1 MLRTRLISAVILIP
15 LVVYGVLYLST
26 DTFSLILALILLAG
40 MWEWGRLALLT
51 HVAAR
56 IVYLAVIVGLFGL
69 CLAVGFEPIATPVL
83 ILACAWW
90 LVALIWLTRPQWCA
104 AHTSLCTAV
113 KLVAGILVC
122 VPAWLALGLMHG
134 AADDGPR
141 LVLILLVTVWL
152 ADSGAYFAGRYFGR
166 HKLAPVVSPGK
177 TWEGVYGGLLASML
191 FAAAVAWLLLDA
203 SLTWTAKFVMVML
216 LAMMFSIVGDLLV
229 SLFKRQSGLKDS
241 GSIIPGH
248 GGIFDRIDSLV
259 AAAPLF
265 LSGYWWLGL

>member
-26 DTFSLILALILLAG
+26 NTFMLVLALILLAG
-40 MWEWGRLALLT
+40 MWEWGRLALLPN
-51 HVAAR
+51 AASR
-56 IVYLAVIVGLFGL
+56 VIYLAAIAGLFGV
-69 CLAVGFEPIATPVL
+69 CLVLGLEPIAWPVL
-83 ILACAWW
+83 LLACAWW
-90 LVALIWLTRPQWCA
+90 LVALIWLTRPRLCA
-104 AHTSLCTAV
+104 AHTPLCSAV
-113 KLVAGILVC
+113 KLAAGVLVC
-122 VPAWLALGLMHG
+122 VPAWLALTLMHATG
-134 AADDGPR
+134 EDGPR

-166 HKLAPVVSPGK
+166 RKLAPTVSPGK

-191 FAAAVAWLLLDA
+191 FAAAIAWLLLDA
-203 SLTWTAKFVMVML
+203 SVSWTARFVMVML

-229 SLFKRQSGLKDS
+229 SLFKRQSDLKDS

-265 LSGYWWLGL
+265 LTGYWWLEL

>member
-26 DTFSLILALILLAG
+26 NTFMLILAVVLLAG
-40 MWEWGRLALLT
+40 MWEWGRLALLPNT
-51 HVAAR
+51 AAR
-56 IVYLAVIVGLFGL
+56 VIYLAGIAGLFGL
-69 CLAVGFEPIATPVL
+69 CLAVGLETIAWPVL
-83 ILACAWW
+83 LLACVWW
-90 LVALIWLTRPQWCA
+90 LAALIWLTRPQFCA
-104 AHTSLCTAV
+104 AHTPACTAL

-122 VPAWLALGLMHG
+122 VPAWLALTLIHG
-134 AADDGPR
+134 GAYDGPR
-141 LVLILLVTVWL
+141 LVLILLVAVWL
-152 ADSGAYFAGRYFGR
+152 ADSGAYFAGRYFGQ

-177 TWEGVYGGLLASML
+177 TWEGVYGGLAASML
-191 FAAAVAWLLLDA
+191 FAGAIAWLLLKA
-203 SLTWTAKFVMVML
+203 PWPWTAKFVLAML
-216 LAMMFSIVGDLLV
+216 VAMMFSVVGDLLV

>member
-1 MLRTRLISAVILIP
+1 MLKTRLISALILIP

-26 DTFSLILALILLAG
+26 DTFMLLLALILLAG
-40 MWEWGRLALLT
+40 MWEWGRLALLPNA
-51 HVAAR
+51 AAR
-56 IVYLAVIVGLFGL
+56 VVYLAVIAGLFGL
-69 CLAVGFEPIATPVL
+69 CLVLGLEPIAWPVL
-83 ILACAWW
+83 LVACSWW

-104 AHTSLCTAV
+104 AHSPVCTAV
-113 KLVAGILVC
+113 KLGAGVLVC
-122 VPAWLALGLMHG
+122 VPAWLALSLIHG
-134 AADDGPR
+134 AGGDGPR

-152 ADSGAYFAGRYFGR
+152 ADSGAYFAGRFFGQ

-191 FAAAVAWLLLDA
+191 FAAAIAWLLLDA
-203 SLTWTAKFVMVML
+203 SWSWTAKFVMVML
-216 LAMMFSIVGDLLV
+216 LAMMFSVVGDLLV

-241 GSIIPGH
+241 GGIIPGH

-265 LSGYWWLGL
+265 LTGYWWLGL